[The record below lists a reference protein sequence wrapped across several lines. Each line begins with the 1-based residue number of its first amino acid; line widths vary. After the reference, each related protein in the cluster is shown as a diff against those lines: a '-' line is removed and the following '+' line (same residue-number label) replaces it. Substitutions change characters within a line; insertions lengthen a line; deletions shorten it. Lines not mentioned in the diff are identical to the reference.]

1 MNIESLNPT
10 QHEIVKELSRAFD
23 RLGAERGIF
32 AALHS
37 WGDTQPE
44 SEVLQMLREQND
56 MMEAQNA
63 ISTSTSSTQ
72 VCA

>member
-1 MNIESLNPT
+1 MKIKKLTPL
-10 QHEIVKELSRAFD
+10 QYEIISAISKAFD

-44 SEVLQMLREQND
+44 SEVLKMLKEMND
-56 MMEAQNA
+56 V
-63 ISTSTSSTQ
+63 STSTPSTQ
-72 VCA
+72 L